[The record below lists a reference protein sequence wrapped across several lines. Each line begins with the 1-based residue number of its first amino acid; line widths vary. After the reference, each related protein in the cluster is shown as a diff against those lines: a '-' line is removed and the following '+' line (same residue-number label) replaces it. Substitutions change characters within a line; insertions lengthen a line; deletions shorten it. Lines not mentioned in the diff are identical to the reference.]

1 MKVRW
6 DLQAKL
12 LASYGLVIAASVSV
26 TGLAGRWLFARHAA
40 ELSHQAA
47 MSGLTVEHFVRTL
60 DGGLLGSAL
69 AALALAAL
77 LGLLLAGLIVKP
89 LREMAAVA
97 RRLAAGDYEQR
108 VAVHSRDEVGEL
120 ALAFNEMAAGLA
132 ATEHMRRDLVANVA
146 HELRTPLT
154 SIEGYMEALEDGV
167 FPADPTTYRRIRDE
181 AARLRRLVEDLTKLA
196 KAEAPGDWA
205 RDRVQLDR
213 LAAQAIEALRPW
225 FEAEGVTLAAELSA
239 EGATICG
246 DADRLRQA
254 LDNLLDNALRHT
266 PPGGRVTV
274 RVQFADGCARLT
286 VADTGHGIA
295 PEDLP
300 HIFERFYRGDKSRA
314 RATGGAGIGL
324 TLVKHIVERH
334 AGRIEVESRLGVGS
348 AFTIVLPLNLSADK
362 AYGEQVAVRGM
373 IG

>member
-6 DLQAKL
+6 SLRTKL
-12 LASYGLVIAASVSV
+12 LASYGLVIAASVGV

-47 MSGLTVEHFVRTL
+47 MSGLTIEHFVTTL
-60 DGGLLGSAL
+60 DRALLGSTL
-69 AALALAAL
+69 AALAVAAL

-89 LREMAAVA
+89 LREMTAVA
-97 RRLAAGDYEQR
+97 RRLAAGDYKQR
-108 VAVHSRDEVGEL
+108 VAVQSQDEVSEL
-120 ALAFNEMAAGLA
+120 AAAFNEMAAGLA
-132 ATEHMRRDLVANVA
+132 ATERMRRDLVANVA

-181 AARLRRLVEDLTKLA
+181 AARLRRLVEDLSALA
-196 KAEAPGDWA
+196 KAEAPDDWA
-205 RDRVQLDR
+205 RAPVRLDR
-213 LAAQAIEALRPW
+213 LAAEATKTLRPR
-225 FEAEGVTLAAELSA
+225 FEAEGVMLAADLPA
-239 EGATICG
+239 DGALILG

-266 PPGGRVTV
+266 PPGGRVIV
-274 RVQFADGCARLT
+274 RVQPADGFARLT
-286 VADTGHGIA
+286 VADTGHGIV

-314 RATGGAGIGL
+314 RTTGGAGIGL
-324 TLVKHIVERH
+324 TIVKHVVERH
-334 AGRIEVESRLGVGS
+334 GGRIEVESAPGRGS
-348 AFTIVLPLNLSADK
+348 MFTVVLPLRED
-362 AYGEQVAVRGM
+362 
-373 IG
+373 